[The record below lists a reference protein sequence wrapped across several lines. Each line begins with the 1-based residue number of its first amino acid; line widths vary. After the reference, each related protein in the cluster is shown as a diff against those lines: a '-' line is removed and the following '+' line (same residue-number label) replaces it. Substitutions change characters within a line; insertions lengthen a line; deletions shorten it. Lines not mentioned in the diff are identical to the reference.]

1 MSVLPADV
9 TLRDVIPGDEG
20 MVVHFVRE
28 LAIYEKLEHKATGT
42 PEMFARA
49 LFGAPPRVFAMIVE
63 DHTAKQGATP
73 IGLALYYFNFSTF
86 MAQPGLYLEDIFLM
100 EEHRGRGIGRAI
112 FRELAS
118 RALDQGCARMEW
130 SVLDWN
136 APAVA
141 FYRALGA
148 VGMDDWTVQRLQ
160 GETLA
165 RVAGR

>member
-1 MSVLPADV
+1 MLPAGV
-9 TLRDVIPGDEG
+9 TLRDVVPGDEG
-20 MVVHFVRE
+20 LVVHFVRE
-28 LAIYEKLEHKATGT
+28 LAIYEKLEHQATGT
-42 PEMFARA
+42 PEMFAKA
-49 LFGAPPRVFAMIVE
+49 LFGAPPLVFAMIVE
-63 DHTAKQGATP
+63 DQGRP

-86 MAQPGLYLEDIFLM
+86 MAQPGLYLEDIFLL
-100 EEHRGRGIGRAI
+100 EEQRGRGIGKAI

-136 APAVA
+136 APSVA

-148 VGMDDWTVQRLQ
+148 VGMEDWTVQRLQ
-160 GETLA
+160 GDVLA

>member
-1 MSVLPADV
+1 MSDLPAGV
-9 TLRDVIPGDEG
+9 TLRDAVPGDEG
-20 MVVHFVRE
+20 LVDHFVRQ
-28 LAIYEKLEHKATGT
+28 LAIYEKMEHLATGT

-49 LFGAPPRVFAMIVE
+49 LFGTPPRVFAMLVE
-63 DHTAKQGATP
+63 DAGKP

-86 MAQPGLYLEDIFLM
+86 MAQPGLYLEDIFVDPAY
-100 EEHRGRGIGRAI
+100 RGRGIGKAI
-112 FRELAS
+112 FKVLAS

-136 APAVA
+136 APSIA
-141 FYRALGA
+141 FYRSLGA
-148 VGMDDWTVQRLQ
+148 VGMEDWTVQRLQ

>member
-1 MSVLPADV
+1 MTGLPVGVAI
-9 TLRDVIPGDEG
+9 RDAVPGDEG
-20 MVVHFVRE
+20 LVEHFVRQ
-28 LAIYEKLEHKATGT
+28 LAVYEKMEHLATGT

-49 LFGAPPRVFAMIVE
+49 LFSTPPRVFAMIVE
-63 DHTAKQGATP
+63 DAGTP

-86 MAQPGLYLEDIFLM
+86 MAQPGLYLEDIFVDDA
-100 EEHRGRGIGRAI
+100 HRGRGIGRAI
-112 FRELAS
+112 FRVLAA

-136 APAVA
+136 APSIA

-148 VGMDDWTVQRLQ
+148 VGMAGWTVQRLQ
-160 GETLA
+160 GDTMA

>member
-1 MSVLPADV
+1 MTGLPVGVAI
-9 TLRDVIPGDEG
+9 RDAVPGDEG
-20 MVVHFVRE
+20 LVEHFVRQ
-28 LAIYEKLEHKATGT
+28 LAVYEKMEHLATGT

-49 LFGAPPRVFAMIVE
+49 LFSSPPRVFALIVE
-63 DHTAKQGATP
+63 DAGTP

-86 MAQPGLYLEDIFLM
+86 MAQPGLYLEDIFVDDA
-100 EEHRGRGIGRAI
+100 HRGRGIGRAI
-112 FRELAS
+112 FRVLAA

-136 APAVA
+136 APSIA

-148 VGMDDWTVQRLQ
+148 VGMAGWTVQRLQ
-160 GETLA
+160 GDTMA

>member
-1 MSVLPADV
+1 MTGLPVGVAI
-9 TLRDVIPGDEG
+9 RDAVPGDEG
-20 MVVHFVRE
+20 LVEHFVRQ
-28 LAIYEKLEHKATGT
+28 LAVYEKMEHLATGT

-49 LFGAPPRVFAMIVE
+49 LFSSPPRVFALIVE
-63 DHTAKQGATP
+63 DAGTP

-86 MAQPGLYLEDIFLM
+86 MAQPGLYLEDIFVDDA
-100 EEHRGRGIGRAI
+100 HRGRGIGRAI
-112 FRELAS
+112 FRVLAA

-136 APAVA
+136 APSIA

-148 VGMDDWTVQRLQ
+148 VGMEDWTMQRLQ
-160 GETLA
+160 GETLS

>member
-1 MSVLPADV
+1 MTGLPVGVAI
-9 TLRDVIPGDEG
+9 RDAVPGDEG
-20 MVVHFVRE
+20 LVEHFVRQ
-28 LAIYEKLEHKATGT
+28 LAVYEKMEHLATGT

-49 LFGAPPRVFAMIVE
+49 LFSTPPRVFAMIVE
-63 DHTAKQGATP
+63 DAGTP

-86 MAQPGLYLEDIFLM
+86 MAQPGLYLEDIFVDDA
-100 EEHRGRGIGRAI
+100 HRGRGIGRAI
-112 FRELAS
+112 FRVLAA

-136 APAVA
+136 APSIA

-148 VGMDDWTVQRLQ
+148 VGMADWTVQRLQ
-160 GETLA
+160 GDTMA

>member
-1 MSVLPADV
+1 MTDLPAGV
-9 TLRDVIPGDEG
+9 TLRDAVPGDEG
-20 MVVHFVRE
+20 LVEHFVRQ
-28 LAIYEKLEHKATGT
+28 LAIYEKMEHLATGT

-49 LFGAPPRVFAMIVE
+49 LFGTPPRVFAMLVE
-63 DHTAKQGATP
+63 DEGTP

-86 MAQPGLYLEDIFLM
+86 MAQPGLYLEDIFVDPAY
-100 EEHRGRGIGRAI
+100 RGRGIGKAI
-112 FRELAS
+112 FKVLAS

-136 APAVA
+136 APSIA
-141 FYRALGA
+141 FYRSLGA
-148 VGMDDWTVQRLQ
+148 VGMEDWTVQRLQ

>member
-1 MSVLPADV
+1 MLPAGV
-9 TLRDVIPGDEG
+9 TLRDVVPGDEG
-20 MVVHFVRE
+20 LVVHFVRE
-28 LAIYEKLEHKATGT
+28 LAIYEKLEHQATGT
-42 PEMFARA
+42 PEMFAKA

-63 DHTAKQGATP
+63 DQGRP

-100 EEHRGRGIGRAI
+100 EEHRGRGIGKAI
-112 FRELAS
+112 FRELAA

-136 APAVA
+136 APSVA

-148 VGMDDWTVQRLQ
+148 VGMEDWTVQRLQ